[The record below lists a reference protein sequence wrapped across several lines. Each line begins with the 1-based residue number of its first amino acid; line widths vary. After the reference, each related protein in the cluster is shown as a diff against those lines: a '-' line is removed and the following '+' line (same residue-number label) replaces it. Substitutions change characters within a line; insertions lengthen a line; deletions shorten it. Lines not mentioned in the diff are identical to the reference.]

1 MVGKSSPK
9 LNIIA
14 RASPKLQKFL
24 ANPSGIKKKAS
35 PKCSKAKK
43 TGGSPRVVKQRA
55 EWNPALEKSRVDIL
69 HEYKDSGY
77 RGDNGW
83 SSEGWNKMVK
93 EFHLRNKYVNYTKS
107 QIQDK
112 EVQLK
117 KDYRMLKEARQQ
129 SGATWNED
137 RHMVEGTPALWA
149 NLKVSYPK
157 IKKFRNSK
165 ARFPLFD
172 ALGELYDGHLAEGT
186 YNLTSL
192 EPPQIH
198 DVDDLDNI
206 EAHEVL
212 DENDSVTE
220 IQMS

>member
-43 TGGSPRVVKQRA
+43 TGGSPRVKQRA

>member
-1 MVGKSSPK
+1 LTIVYV
-9 LNIIA
+9 
-14 RASPKLQKFL
+14 
-24 ANPSGIKKKAS
+24 
-35 PKCSKAKK
+35 
-43 TGGSPRVVKQRA
+43 VVKQRA

-149 NLKVSYPK
+149 NLKVVS
-157 IKKFRNSK
+157 
-165 ARFPLFD
+165 
-172 ALGELYDGHLAEGT
+172 
-186 YNLTSL
+186 
-192 EPPQIH
+192 
-198 DVDDLDNI
+198 
-206 EAHEVL
+206 
-212 DENDSVTE
+212 
-220 IQMS
+220 